1 MELKQL
7 RTFVAVV
14 EQGSVSK
21 AAQHLHSAQP
31 ALSRQIADLEAELGL
46 ALFDRVGR
54 RLLLTGEGERL
65 LVNCRELLGQA
76 RSLGEQAHVL
86 RGGDSGLL
94 RVAAAPVQIESAL
107 ATFLPVYSRRYPG
120 VEVKVIESIGTS
132 TISLLQAGEVHLGIT
147 LLEVIH
153 PHNKHLQTHL
163 LPPHELLAACC
174 PALRL
179 SKGTTAAI
187 EHITSHPLLLLDSAF
202 AVRKKFDSIC
212 RAAKLKPN
220 VFMECRTPHTLLAL
234 AEAGLGIAIIP
245 SAAGISRY
253 TVRTN
258 RITYK
263 GKPILDPLAIVWE
276 RRRVLPRYAT
286 AFCELIAA
294 HMRSTKYAP
303 PTTRP
308 PSAKGI

>member
-21 AAQHLHSAQP
+21 AAQHLHTAQP

-46 ALFDRVGR
+46 TLFDRVGR

-65 LVNCRELLGQA
+65 LGNCRSLLGQA
-76 RSLGEQAHVL
+76 RSLGEQAQAL

-94 RVAAAPVQIESAL
+94 KVAAAPVQIESAL
-107 ATFLPVYSRRYPG
+107 ATFLPEYCRRYPN
-120 VEVKVIESIGTS
+120 VEVKVIESIGAN
-132 TISLLQAGEVHLGIT
+132 TIGLLQRGEVHLGIT
-147 LLEVIH
+147 ILDVVR
-153 PHNKHLQTHL
+153 PHGKYLQTRP
-163 LPPHELLAACC
+163 LPPHELLAACN
-174 PALRL
+174 PAFRL
-179 SKGTTAAI
+179 SKGATADI
-187 EHITSHPLLLLDSAF
+187 EDVVSHPLLLLDAAF

-212 RAAKLKPN
+212 RAGKLKLDI
-220 VFMECRTPHTLLAL
+220 FIECRTPHTLLAL

-253 TVRTN
+253 GVRTA
-258 RITYK
+258 RIAYK
-263 GKPILDPLAIVWE
+263 GKAVLDPLAIVWE

-286 AFCELIAA
+286 AFCELVAA
-294 HMRSTKYAP
+294 HVRGTKHAPRSVGFAP
-303 PTTRP
+303 TR
-308 PSAKGI
+308 GI